1 MNESLESASHKTGM
15 PPGSLIHIG
24 EMRDFHARISLV
36 DYNTESFEARTLD
49 SVAELLPYRNNK
61 DTVTWVNIEGIHD
74 VDVIESLG
82 QSFGIHPLVLEDIM
96 NTHQRPKVEEYE
108 DALYIVIKRPLFDRE
123 NLAVDYEQISMLVLD
138 GIVFTF
144 REYIDGLFEPVVR
157 RLRESKGRFR
167 SFGYD
172 YLAYALLDVVVDQFF
187 LFQDAMDL
195 VFEELEDELM
205 TEPTPETLKTI
216 QRIKRQMIFLRR
228 GVSPLREMLGEL
240 LRSETPLIQ
249 ERTKIYLRDV
259 YDHAIR
265 VTEAMESYRDLIAGM
280 LDIYLSSVSNKL
292 NETMKVLTVF
302 STIFIPLTF
311 ITGIYGMNFDFM
323 PELKW
328 KWAYPSLWLTF
339 FVVAGGL
346 LVYFRRKRWL

>member
-1 MNESLESASHKTGM
+1 MEESTESAAHKSGL
-15 PPGSLIHIG
+15 PPGSLVHVG
-24 EMRDFHARISLV
+24 ELKDFHARISLV
-36 DYNTESFEARTLD
+36 DYNTEHFESR
-49 SVAELLPYRNNK
+49 SVENIPELLPYRRDK
-61 DTVTWVNIEGIHD
+61 QTVTWVNIEGIHD
-74 VDVIESLG
+74 VAVIDALG

-123 NLAVDYEQISMLVLD
+123 DLAVDYEQISMLVLD

-144 REYIDGLFEPVVR
+144 REYIDGLFDPVVR

-328 KWAYPSLWLTF
+328 KWAYPTLWLTF

>member
-1 MNESLESASHKTGM
+1 MADSLESASNKSGM
-15 PPGSLIHIG
+15 PPGSLVHVG
-24 EMRDFHARISLV
+24 ELRDFHARINLV
-36 DYNTESFEARTLD
+36 DYNTESFEAR
-49 SVAELLPYRNNK
+49 SVESITELLPYKNK

-74 VDVIESLG
+74 VTLIEALG
-82 QSFGIHPLVLEDIM
+82 QSFAIHPLVLEDIM
-96 NTHQRPKVEEYE
+96 NTHQRPKVEEYV
-108 DALYIVIKRPLFDRE
+108 DALYIVIKRPMFDRE
-123 NLAVDYEQISMLVLD
+123 ALSVDYEQISMLVLD

-144 REYIDGLFEPVVR
+144 REHIDNLFEPVIR

-167 SFGYD
+167 GLGYD

-216 QRIKRQMIFLRR
+216 QRIKREMIYLRR

-240 LRSETPLIQ
+240 LRSETYLIQ
-249 ERTKIYLRDV
+249 ERTKVYLRDV

-328 KWAYPSLWLTF
+328 KWAYPSLWVTF
-339 FVVAGGL
+339 FLVAGGL

>member
-1 MNESLESASHKTGM
+1 MAESLESASNKSGM
-15 PPGSLIHIG
+15 PPGSLIHVG
-24 EMRDFHARISLV
+24 ESRDFHARISVV
-36 DYNTESFEARTLD
+36 DYNTESFEARTVD
-49 SVAELLPYRNNK
+49 SIADILAYKDK

-74 VDVIESLG
+74 VAVIEALG
-82 QSFGIHPLVLEDIM
+82 QHFAIHPLVLEDIM
-96 NTHQRPKVEEYE
+96 NTHQRPKVEEY
-108 DALYIVIKRPLFDRE
+108 DDSLYIVIKRPVFDRE
-123 NLAVDYEQISMLVLD
+123 SLGVDYEQISMLVLD
-138 GIVFTF
+138 GFIFTF
-144 REYIDGLFEPVVR
+144 REIVDGLFEPVVR

-167 SFGYD
+167 GLGFD

-195 VFEELEDELM
+195 VFEELEDELL
-205 TEPTPETLKTI
+205 TTPTPDTLKTV
-216 QRIKRQMIFLRR
+216 QRIKREMIFVRR
-228 GVSPLREMLGEL
+228 GVTPLREMLAEL

-249 ERTKIYLRDV
+249 ERTKVYLRDV

-265 VTEAMESYRDLIAGM
+265 VTEAMDSYRDLIAGM

-328 KWAYPSLWLTF
+328 RWAYPTLWVTF

-346 LVYFRRKRWL
+346 LYYFRRKRWL

>member
-1 MNESLESASHKTGM
+1 MAESLESASHKSGM
-15 PPGSLIHIG
+15 PPGSLIHVG
-24 EMRDFHARISLV
+24 EARDFHARISLV
-36 DYNTESFEARTLD
+36 DYNSEGFESRTVT
-49 SVAELLPYRNNK
+49 SIEELLPYKDK
-61 DTVTWVNIEGIHD
+61 DTVTWVNVEGIHD
-74 VDVIESLG
+74 VALIEAIG
-82 QSFGIHPLVLEDIM
+82 QRFSIHPLVLEDIM
-96 NTHQRPKVEEYE
+96 NTHQRPKTEDYE
-108 DALYIVIKRPLFDRE
+108 DALYIVIRRPLFDRE
-123 NLAVDYEQISMLVLD
+123 ALAVDYEQISLLVLK
-138 GIVFTF
+138 GFIFTF
-144 REYIDGLFEPVVR
+144 REQIDGLFDPVVR

-167 SFGYD
+167 SFGFD

-205 TEPTPETLKTI
+205 SNPTPETLKSI
-216 QRIKRQMIFLRR
+216 QRIKREMIFLRR
-228 GVSPLREMLGEL
+228 GVTPLREMLSEL
-240 LRSETPLIQ
+240 LRSESPLIQ
-249 ERTKIYLRDV
+249 ERTKLYLRDV

-328 KWAYPSLWLTF
+328 KWAYPSLWLLF
-339 FVVAGGL
+339 FIVAGGL
-346 LVYFRRKRWL
+346 LIYFRRKRWL

>member
-1 MNESLESASHKTGM
+1 MAESLDSASNKSGM
-15 PPGSLIHIG
+15 PPGSLIHVG
-24 EMRDFHARISLV
+24 ESRDFHARISVV
-36 DYNTESFEARTLD
+36 DYNTESFEARTVD
-49 SVAELLPYRNNK
+49 SIADILAYKDK

-74 VDVIESLG
+74 VAVIEALG
-82 QSFGIHPLVLEDIM
+82 QHFAIHPLVLEDIM
-96 NTHQRPKVEEYE
+96 NTHQRPKVEEY
-108 DALYIVIKRPLFDRE
+108 DDSLYIVIKRPVFDRE
-123 NLAVDYEQISMLVLD
+123 SLGVDYEQISMLVLD
-138 GIVFTF
+138 GFIFTF
-144 REYIDGLFEPVVR
+144 REIVDGLFEPVVR

-167 SFGYD
+167 GLGFD

-195 VFEELEDELM
+195 VFEELEDELL
-205 TEPTPETLKTI
+205 TTPTPDTLKTV
-216 QRIKRQMIFLRR
+216 QRIKREMIFVRR
-228 GVSPLREMLGEL
+228 GVTPLREMLAEL

-249 ERTKIYLRDV
+249 ERTKVYLRDV

-265 VTEAMESYRDLIAGM
+265 VTEAMDSYRDLIAGM

-328 KWAYPSLWLTF
+328 RWAYPTLWVTF

-346 LVYFRRKRWL
+346 LYYFRRKRWL